1 MTSLAV
7 RLTEIDD
14 DQLEE
19 FIELWIEQKSN
30 DYHLVERIG
39 AANDKGR
46 DVIGFLNPSKHE
58 GPWHLYQCKRKT
70 RGSKTWKARG
80 ALRNSARCFVT
91 IPKERT
97 ATLPTRDVFVSPRGI
112 VGPLLAA
119 R

>member
-70 RGSKTWKARG
+70 RGSKLGRPEGLCELGKVFYHHSQG
-80 ALRNSARCFVT
+80 VY
-91 IPKERT
+91 
-97 ATLPTRDVFVSPRGI
+97 ATLPTKYVFVSPRGI